1 MAAPRPI
8 VVMIHGAFAGGWCF
22 DVFRETFAAQGWAC
36 HAPDLIGHGDRR
48 DAKDGLRG
56 VGLADY
62 RAELAA
68 FIRALPAPPLL
79 LGHSMGAVLAQ
90 QLAAEGLARGLVLV
104 SPAPRAGILPTSKA
118 EKAAAQGLMS
128 LGAFWQDAIHP
139 NFEIA
144 THDSLNKIPP
154 AQQRALFDRFGPES
168 GRALFELFFWML
180 DPTAA
185 SAVDVAAVRCPVLC
199 LGGSDD
205 RVFSTATLQATA
217 APYVGAT
224 IRELSG
230 HGHMLP
236 LEDGAGRVA
245 AQIVQWAA
253 RSVGM

>member
-8 VVMIHGAFAGGWCF
+8 MVMIHGAFAGGWCF
-22 DVFRETFAAQGWAC
+22 DVFRETFSAQGWTC
-36 HAPDLIGHGDRR
+36 HTPDLIGHGGRR
-48 DAKDGLRG
+48 GAKDGLRG

-90 QLAAEGLARGLVLV
+90 QLAAEGLAQGLVLV

-128 LGAFWQDAIHP
+128 LGAFWQEAIHP

-180 DPTAA
+180 DPAAA

-236 LEDGAGRVA
+236 LEDGAGMVA